1 MSDAKKPSAYRAF
14 ISYSQKDKTF
24 AKRLHKALENF
35 KLPNGNKFGRV
46 FRDDDELGGAASLSD
61 ALEGAINSSE
71 DLIVIASPNAVQS
84 KWVNQEVIQYKKLAD
99 PKKQVFAVII
109 DGTPHAAVP
118 EEECLVPA
126 LKYSVTPE
134 GEVTQIPDEPLAPDA
149 RKDSFPKLVTRIV
162 AGIENVPFDTLWQRQ
177 KRQRRNRILASCAV
191 IAAIS
196 LPILG
201 WGIFT
206 NMELGKTNSQLAR
219 LDPET
224 QQSNFLDGYY
234 AKLLADQ
241 KEYNTPDE
249 FLLKREDYD
258 NAISILASPDLNDD
272 GFLDFFIKLEHI
284 EYCGSAGCRHDL
296 VLAKPDG
303 YEKIYSSVGGD
314 LQILN
319 TRQNKMRDFAVGF
332 GSLHDGTSVYDMFR
346 FRDDGYRHKATAVCS
361 GAITYC
367 GLNSIFTKEPEGEVL
382 DMVFYTDSPHFNV
395 FVGREEIDSGGQ
407 VYTSI
412 DGAKNSSDSDIT
424 TDTYDS
430 VIGTDATG
438 QFSLVHIWKGTYGVR
453 RNSKIE
459 APNIQ

>member
-1 MSDAKKPSAYRAF
+1 MSDTQKSSAYRAF
-14 ISYSQKDKTF
+14 ISYSQKDKAF

-35 KLPNGNKFGRV
+35 KLPNGKLFGRV
-46 FRDDDELGGAASLSD
+46 FRDDDELGGAASLSN

-71 DLIVIASPNAVQS
+71 DLIVIASPNAVAS

-99 PKKQVFAVII
+99 PKKQVFAIII
-109 DGTPHAAVP
+109 DGAPHAANP
-118 EEECLVPA
+118 AEECLVPA
-126 LKYSVTPE
+126 LKFSVTPD
-134 GEVTQIPDEPLAPDA
+134 GQISNIPDEPLAPDA
-149 RKDSFPKLVTRIV
+149 RKDPFAKLVTRIV
-162 AGIENVPFDTLWQRQ
+162 AGIENIPFDTLWQRQ
-177 KRQRRNRILASCAV
+177 KRQRRNRIIVSCAV
-191 IAAIS
+191 IAAIAVPLLS
-196 LPILG
+196 
-201 WGIFT
+201 WGIIT

-241 KEYNTPDE
+241 LEYNTPEE

-258 NAISILASPDLNDD
+258 DAISILASPDLNDD

-319 TRQNKMRDFAVGF
+319 TRQNTMRDFAIGF
-332 GSLHDGTSVYDMFR
+332 GSLQDGTAVYDLFR
-346 FRDDGYRHKATAVCS
+346 FTDDKYTHKATAICAGV
-361 GAITYC
+361 ITYC
-367 GLNSIFTKEPEGEVL
+367 GLNSIFTKTPIGEVL

-395 FVGREEIDSGGQ
+395 FVGSEEKETGGTVYQSISGA
-407 VYTSI
+407 I
-412 DGAKNSSDSDIT
+412 AADNRDISQ
-424 TDTYDS
+424 DTYDS

-438 QFSLVHIWKGTYGVR
+438 QYSLVHIWKGTYGVR
-453 RNSKIE
+453 RNSRIE
-459 APNIQ
+459 APNLQ